1 MASGIGSGQQQ
12 PPVRLDAL
20 AAPAADADP
29 GAVGDKLVFEAPP
42 QPVREDYVQNA
53 VKFLSHPKVRGS
65 PVVYR
70 RSFLEKKG
78 LSTEE
83 IDEAFRRVPD
93 PQPST
98 TATTSPQQQV
108 NSQNQ
113 SVGVQ
118 AYAPAQ
124 PVHPANA
131 GPVVL
136 PTQPRFSWYQAF
148 LAAGLLLG
156 FGASAAVF
164 IKKLFLPRL
173 KSWIR
178 NVVAEGN
185 GTEGNQ
191 LKPRIDDETADA
203 VKASASAVSA
213 IAKTNQQLLA
223 SKDEAEKKILVT
235 LTQALDS
242 QAKELKSLT
251 DSIGHT
257 REPINI
263 TRDDRF
269 SQYRPLEDHAPTVIR
284 NGAINSSWRASQQ
297 TNMYGVSNGDFGSVR
312 SSFAPAPAEP
322 TAGSFSRSYGEQ
334 PMSTAQRSDR
344 SSGSKP
350 WEMHSYSQQ
359 RPGYGSNSQLSDDGS
374 YSDAQ
379 DSYAPSYH
387 QNGKAPDF
395 QADEPR
401 PLTYNTGVEERP
413 PPQRRW
419 VPPQPPGVAMP
430 EAAAA
435 IRQPKALP
443 KQPSSDASEAAG
455 EMQVNG
461 SSASDAVT
469 EVPVNGATASD
480 AGRSEIQEQSVAA

>member
-1 MASGIGSGQQQ
+1 
-12 PPVRLDAL
+12 
-20 AAPAADADP
+20 
-29 GAVGDKLVFEAPP
+29 
-42 QPVREDYVQNA
+42 
-53 VKFLSHPKVRGS
+53 
-65 PVVYR
+65 
-70 RSFLEKKG
+70 
-78 LSTEE
+78 
-83 IDEAFRRVPD
+83 
-93 PQPST
+93 
-98 TATTSPQQQV
+98 
-108 NSQNQ
+108 
-113 SVGVQ
+113 
-118 AYAPAQ
+118 
-124 PVHPANA
+124 
-131 GPVVL
+131 
-136 PTQPRFSWYQAF
+136 
-148 LAAGLLLG
+148 
-156 FGASAAVF
+156 
-164 IKKLFLPRL
+164 
-173 KSWIR
+173 
-178 NVVAEGN
+178 
-185 GTEGNQ
+185 
-191 LKPRIDDETADA
+191 
-203 VKASASAVSA
+203 
-213 IAKTNQQLLA
+213 
-223 SKDEAEKKILVT
+223 
-235 LTQALDS
+235 
-242 QAKELKSLT
+242 
-251 DSIGHT
+251 
-257 REPINI
+257 
-263 TRDDRF
+263 
-269 SQYRPLEDHAPTVIR
+269 
-284 NGAINSSWRASQQ
+284 
-297 TNMYGVSNGDFGSVR
+297 MYGVSNGDFGSVR